1 MSEEVE
7 YTKLSFDPYI
17 LSADVFVLYLKEE
30 HCEHYVGLRP
40 EVFLELITLMLSKW
54 RTRKRLI
61 EELEELERRGMS
73 HREGVEAIERREAVL
88 GPTVVQWRADPREQA
103 PPGVD

>member
-7 YTKLSFDPYI
+7 YTKLSFDYI
-17 LSADVFVLYLKEE
+17 LRAGVFVLYLKEDRCE
-30 HCEHYVGLRP
+30 HCVGLRP
-40 EVFLELITLMLSKW
+40 EVVLELVTVI
-54 RTRKRLI
+54 RKQMEHAQRLI
-61 EELEELERRGMS
+61 AELEELERRGMS

-103 PPGVD
+103 TPEVD